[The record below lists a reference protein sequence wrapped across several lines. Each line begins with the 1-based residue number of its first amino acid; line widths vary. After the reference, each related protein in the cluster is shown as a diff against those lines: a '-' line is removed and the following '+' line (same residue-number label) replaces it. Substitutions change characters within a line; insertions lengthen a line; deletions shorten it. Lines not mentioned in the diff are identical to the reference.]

1 MSSLVNVGDDG
12 VDIVSVSELPRAS
25 KVSDKDWIVVNVS
38 QGAGELT
45 TKAQLSQVFEGTVD
59 DAKASA
65 IAAAASAEDAKK
77 YVDGAVGMSKPY
89 ETVAKAQA
97 AITAGVLKEG
107 DVFTVVSDK
116 PGGAFDVYVAKG
128 GVPVPV
134 LDSNGVQVS
143 VASAEALAEVTRLV
157 TESLTSPLILEVLD
171 QKDYVAM
178 SLDKEYTL
186 RLGGDTVVLKDGSLS
201 AGAMTVEVDDTAPY
215 AVNLKDAD
223 GYILDLTTPRA
234 EEVGPVT
241 PTEADWKQVTA
252 RNAENLGK
260 AANVFR
266 KKNTITQ
273 AITAQYNG
281 VIMLGQSL
289 STGYEGWPALTG
301 VESRL
306 GNLMLGDATRP
317 ARRGSNAFEPLN
329 NGNLNPLKAVV
340 QTPDGTRLLT
350 DSEVAALA
358 PGASNEGE
366 SPIVAA
372 VNYMKHLWLDHVG
385 KEIDDDMVFIA
396 SDCGVAGRS
405 IEQLRNNHW
414 NMFTQAVDKQ
424 KAAADAAGK
433 TFNIPVVFFMQGE
446 WNYAANGGTSD
457 KDAYKALLKAYRKD
471 AVDYIISVTGQLK
484 PPAFIMYQT
493 GANYTGADD
502 QLTIGR
508 AQWEVAQEVPG
519 CYIATTIYE
528 QTDKGGH
535 LQPNGYRST
544 GINLGW
550 AAFQIA
556 VLRGNF
562 EPTHMLS
569 AVAKDN
575 EALVNILAPTY
586 PIVFRD
592 AYVGVT
598 PTMYPTR
605 GFLFKDGVGV
615 LPVTSI
621 EVLKD
626 SVVHAVFGRKIS
638 GDLTVTYASKTSNSG
653 NGNVADSSSNLSMY
667 DYVYTE
673 GTGQYPTTNI
683 PALVNK
689 PYSTASWCIAD
700 KITAEVIQ

>member
-1 MSSLVNVGDDG
+1 MSSLVNVGEDG

-25 KVSDKDWIVVNVS
+25 KVTDKDWIVVNVS
-38 QGAGELT
+38 QGPGELT

-65 IAAAASAEDAKK
+65 LAAAASAEDAKK

-97 AITAGVLKEG
+97 AITAGTLKEG

-128 GVPVPV
+128 GVPTPV
-134 LDSNGVQVS
+134 LDQNGVQIS
-143 VASAEALAEVTRLV
+143 VASAEALEEVKRLV
-157 TESLTSPLILEVLD
+157 TESTTSSLILEVLD
-171 QKDYVAM
+171 KKDYVAM

-201 AGAMTVEVDDTAPY
+201 AGAMTVEIDDSAPY
-215 AVNLKDAD
+215 AVNLKDAE
-223 GYILDLTTPRA
+223 GYIIDLTTSASEGETP
-234 EEVGPVT
+234 VGPT
-241 PTEADWKQVTA
+241 DADWKRLEA
-252 RNAENLGK
+252 RNATNLGK

-266 KKNTITQ
+266 KKNTATQ

-289 STGYEGWPALTG
+289 STGYEGHPALTG

-317 ARRGSNAFEPLN
+317 ARRGSNAFDPLN
-329 NGNLNPLKAVV
+329 NSNLNPLKAVV
-340 QTPDGTRLLT
+340 QSADGQTLLT
-350 DSEVAALA
+350 AQQVAALA
-358 PGASNEGE
+358 PGAPNEGE
-366 SPIVAA
+366 SPIVSA
-372 VNYMKHLWLDHVG
+372 VNYLKHLWLDHVG
-385 KEIDDDMVFIA
+385 KETDPDTVFIA

-405 IEQLRNNHW
+405 IEQLRQNHW

-433 TFNIPVVFFMQGE
+433 TFNIPILFFMQGE
-446 WNYAANGGTSD
+446 WNYSANGGTSD
-457 KDAYKALLKAYRKD
+457 KDAYKALLKKYRQD
-471 AVDYIISVTGQLK
+471 AVDYVISVTGQLK

-519 CYIATTIYE
+519 CYLATTIYE
-528 QTDKGGH
+528 QTDKNGH

-544 GINLGW
+544 GVNLGW
-550 AAFQIA
+550 AAFQTV
-556 VLRGNF
+556 VLRENF
-562 EPTHMLS
+562 EPTRMLS
-569 AVAKDN
+569 AVAKGK
-575 EALVNILAPTY
+575 EAIVSIQAPTY
-586 PIVFRD
+586 PIVFKE

-598 PTMYPTR
+598 PTMYPSR
-605 GFLFKDGVGV
+605 GFLFKDSAGTLSVD
-615 LPVTSI
+615 TI
-621 EVLKD
+621 EIVKD
-626 SVVHAVFGRKIS
+626 SLVYVTFTRAVS
-638 GDLTVTYASKTSNSG
+638 GTLTVTYASKTSNAG

-667 DYVYTE
+667 DYVYNE

-689 PYSTASWCIAD
+689 PYNMASWCIAD
-700 KITAEVIQ
+700 KITAEVIE